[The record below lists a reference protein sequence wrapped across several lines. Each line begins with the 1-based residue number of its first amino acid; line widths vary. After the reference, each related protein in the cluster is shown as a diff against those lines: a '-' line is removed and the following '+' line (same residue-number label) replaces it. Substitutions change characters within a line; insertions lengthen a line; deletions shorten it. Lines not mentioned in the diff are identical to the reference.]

1 MWKLSSPNS
10 SLKLSVYQDNN
21 NGLFYSLS
29 AGAQPIL
36 AESRL
41 GLATNLGDWFDGFR
55 FVKAEEGRI
64 SESYSLPVG
73 KKAVYDNE
81 ALELK
86 LHFTVNN
93 LALSVSFRLFD
104 DGLAFR
110 YGFESEREQPLRV
123 YREYTDFV
131 FSGGF
136 DDLWL
141 QDWVNTYEGPYNRCD
156 WQAAG
161 ERDYGMPA
169 LLRGTGG
176 HWVMLTEAGILNT
189 GGAYCSSHLQSAAG
203 RRMKL
208 AFAPEQMGP
217 LEIGLP
223 SATPWRVVMVSD
235 TLDALVNSHL
245 NYNLNPACEW
255 EDTSW
260 IKPARSI
267 WSWWSF
273 ENGAQLYSEQK
284 KYVDFAAATGFEAV
298 TVDAGWDDSWV
309 KDLCDY
315 ARERGVDV
323 WLWSDMQAVD
333 TLEKAREKI
342 IRWAEW
348 GVVGLKVDFFM
359 NDSQHTMWQYN
370 MIADIMTEHKLMINF
385 HGSTKPAGEG
395 RTYPNLMTA
404 EGIMG
409 LEHYKWSGLPHAEHN
424 CTVPFTRNVVGPMD
438 YTVTGFS
445 NPNRNTTQAHQ
456 LALSV
461 VFESGVQHI
470 AESIYSLEPWIGLE
484 FLRRLPARFA
494 GLKLLSGFP
503 GDHAVMMRHAEE
515 QWFVGGIATSS
526 RAMTIP
532 LDFLPDGRYAVDI
545 YKDGANGDIV
555 TKETRILSN
564 KDSVL
569 LQLLENGGFAM
580 YIYNGNV
587 PLKAG
592 ACSGYMDDR
601 YRDYASREAVLRGS
615 ADRIACE
622 NAADGGIAVLGGS
635 GELGFERLTAGR
647 EGRHTLR
654 LFYLSAMPSGLQVAV
669 NGGQPQR
676 LALESSGGDQVVR
689 TADIVV
695 SLKRGENTIA
705 LRKAGAEEAAPA
717 IERIRVIDY
726 APHEDAYYPAEA
738 GVLSGGAVL
747 CRADSPDGALK
758 AAGIGQG
765 GAIAFE
771 RVPAETDGEYI
782 LSIDYYSG
790 ENRALLISVNGAAPL
805 RSVLFN
811 SGGWG
816 PSRWDIVGTKEVK
829 IRLKQGDNTIKL
841 YHDEEAAPEIG
852 RIGIRLERADA

>member
-1 MWKLSSPNS
+1 MWKLASPNNT
-10 SLKLSVYQDNN
+10 LKLSVYQDKKL
-21 NGLFYSLS
+21 GLFYALA
-29 AGAQPIL
+29 AGDQPIV

-41 GLATNLGDWFDGFR
+41 GIATDLGDWLEGFQ
-55 FVKAEEGRI
+55 FVKAEEAAI

-73 KKAVYDNE
+73 KKAVYDNR
-81 ALELK
+81 ADELK
-86 LHFTVNN
+86 LHFTIDD
-93 LALSVSFRLFD
+93 LAFSVTFRLFD

-110 YGFESEREQPLRV
+110 YGLDFEREQPLRV
-123 YREYTDFV
+123 YREYTDFA
-131 FSGGF
+131 FAEGF

-156 WQAAG
+156 WQTAG

-169 LLRGTGG
+169 LLRGASG

-189 GGAYCSSHLQSAAG
+189 GGAYCSSHLQSATG

-217 LEIGLP
+217 LELALP
-223 SATPWRVVMVSD
+223 AATPWRVVMVCN
-235 TLDALVNSHL
+235 TLDALVRSHL
-245 NYNLNPACEW
+245 NYNLNPACDW
-255 EDTSW
+255 EDLSW
-260 IKPARSI
+260 IKPGRSV

-284 KYVDFAAATGFEAV
+284 KYVDFAAAMGFEAV

-333 TLEKAREKI
+333 TLEKAQEKI
-342 IRWAEW
+342 PRWAEW

-359 NDSQHTMWQYN
+359 NDSQHTMWQYQ

-385 HGSTKPAGEG
+385 HGSTKPAGEA

-409 LEHYKWSGLPHAEHN
+409 LEHYKWSGLPHAVHN

-456 LALSV
+456 LALAV

-484 FLRRLPARFA
+484 FLRRLPARFD

-503 GDHAVMMRHAEE
+503 GDHAVMMRHTEG

-532 LDFLPDGRYAVDI
+532 LDFLPEGRYAVEL

-555 TKETRILSN
+555 HKETRILTN
-564 KDSVL
+564 KDNVL
-569 LQLLENGGFAM
+569 VPLLENGGFAM
-580 YIYNGNV
+580 YISDGPA
-587 PLKAG
+587 PLK
-592 ACSGYMDDR
+592 SGVRGSYMDDR
-601 YRDYASREAVLRGS
+601 YRVYSSREATLRGS

-622 NAADGGIAVLGGS
+622 NAEDGSIISLGGS
-635 GELGFERLTAGR
+635 GELSFERVTAER

-654 LFYLSAMPSGLQVAV
+654 LFYLSELPSRLQVAV
-669 NGGQPQR
+669 NGEGPQH
-676 LALESSGGDQVVR
+676 LALESSGGHRVVR
-689 TADIVV
+689 TADLTVT
-695 SLKRGENTIA
+695 LKQGENTIV
-705 LRKAGAEEAAPA
+705 LRKAGTEEVAPA
-717 IERIRVIDY
+717 IDRMKVIDY
-726 APHEDAYYPAEA
+726 APNEDTYYPAEA
-738 GVLSGGAVL
+738 GMLSGGAVL
-747 CRADSPDGALK
+747 CRADLPNGPLK
-758 AAGIGQG
+758 AVGIGNG
-765 GAIAFE
+765 GAITFE
-771 RVPAETDGEYI
+771 RVLAETGGEYI

-790 ENRALLISVNGAAPL
+790 ENRALLIAVNGAAPL

-816 PSRWDIVGTKEVK
+816 PSRWDIIGTKEVK
-829 IRLKQGDNTIKL
+829 IRLRQGKNTIKL
-841 YHDEEAAPEIG
+841 YHDDEAAPEIG
-852 RIGIRLERADA
+852 RIGIRLEKAGA